1 MKSMTGYGKGVVE
14 ADGRT
19 LTIELKSVNNR
30 YLEINSRLPKA
41 MSGCDDALRR
51 EIQSVI
57 KRGSVDVYFN
67 YENVSESSKTVAVDM
82 VLAKEYVAAA
92 KKLRTEFCLDDD
104 FGTTAL
110 LRSPEVLKIEYGK
123 DDPDMLV
130 KMVSECAAIAV
141 KELDKMRETEGATIR
156 DDLNTLVK
164 NIVNSLEKVV
174 YRAPKV
180 VEDYRRKLETRIK
193 EALGAVEIDENKLL
207 SEVAFFADKA
217 DINEE
222 ISRLSSHITQF
233 IDCLKSNEPQ
243 GRKLDFI
250 SQEMNREINTMGSKS
265 NDTELT
271 NEVLYMKNELEKI
284 KEQIRNVE

>member
-1 MKSMTGYGKGVVE
+1 MKSMTGYGKGVIE
-14 ADGRT
+14 AAGRT

-30 YLEINSRLPKA
+30 YLDINSRLPKA
-41 MSGCDDALRR
+41 MSGCDEALRR

-67 YENVSESSKTVAVDM
+67 YENVSESSKTVTVDM
-82 VLAKEYVAAA
+82 VLAKEYVSAA

-123 DDPDMLV
+123 DDPEALV
-130 KMVSECAAIAV
+130 KMVSECTAIAV

-156 DDLNTLVK
+156 DDLNALVK
-164 NIVNSLEKVV
+164 NIVNALEKVV

-180 VEDYRRKLETRIK
+180 VEDYRKKLEARIK
-193 EALGAVEIDENKLL
+193 DALGSVEVDENKLL

-233 IDCLKSNEPQ
+233 IDCIKSNEPQ

-265 NDTELT
+265 NDAELT

-284 KEQIRNVE
+284 KEQIRNIE